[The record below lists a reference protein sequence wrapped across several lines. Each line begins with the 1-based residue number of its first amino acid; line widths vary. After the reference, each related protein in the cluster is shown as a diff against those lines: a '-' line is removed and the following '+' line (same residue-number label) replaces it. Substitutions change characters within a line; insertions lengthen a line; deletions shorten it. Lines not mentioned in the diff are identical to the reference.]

1 MKSFKEYLENRVPPP
16 LPAPPKTMFSSM
28 GGKEAGEYMDRLW
41 QDSTSEFKRKAL
53 GNTLP
58 PDEPVPARYYLLSPE
73 QRKSVSRFWGA

>member
-16 LPAPPKTMFSSM
+16 PPAPPKSIFHLM
-28 GGKEAGEYMDRLW
+28 GAKKAEEYMDQVW

-58 PDEPVPARYYLLSPE
+58 ENEPVPQRYYLLSPK
-73 QRKSVSRFWGA
+73 QKTSVLKFWGG